1 MQKELNP
8 ELFSDVPKTRRA
20 VESPLS
26 LQTMGVTDSNL
37 HLMEA
42 KVQDLKVNMHTLQDQ
57 MNRFVAQINEFA
69 KGTQV
74 KIDRISQSVS
84 KLEVSHHAAIT
95 ESGQKMSMLSNKL
108 GERRTMDLKV
118 QEMIDRHN
126 NILRSFEV
134 RMNQMQKV
142 LSEKEAQLLATTS
155 ALNDAKMEIAR
166 LKRL

>member
-8 ELFSDVPKTRRA
+8 ELFSDVPKSRRS
-20 VESPLS
+20 VESPLTIQS
-26 LQTMGVTDSNL
+26 LGMPESNL

-42 KVQDLKVNMHTLQDQ
+42 KVQDLKVNMHNLQDQ

-74 KIDRISQSVS
+74 KIDRIGQTVT
-84 KLEVSHHAAIT
+84 KLEQSHNATVT
-95 ESGQKMSMLSNKL
+95 ENGQKMSMLSNKL